1 MNKRYIVY
9 KVSGGLN
16 HMLNQINNAI
26 YFSKVCKRILIID
39 CYSGAFKNDFNKYF
53 LISDLEYFTSYDI
66 LEKNQ
71 YIKIKDYIDSV
82 VKYKK
87 DKYVL
92 LDKRVDLTCNEILE
106 SNEDILFFTYLNN
119 SASCKGW
126 DIKINPNILNE
137 LEKYDIKEDYIGIHF
152 RNTDYKHDLNKIIE
166 IAKLITD
173 TNLIYFS
180 TDDFSAYEIVKN
192 LMPEYKIIRYTSPY
206 QSNGKNIHYSNPDKD
221 QVILNTLI
229 DMYCLLKCKHFIPS
243 EKSSMS
249 KRIER
254 LREKNDLFIK

>member
-39 CYSGAFKNDFNKYF
+39 CYSGAFQNDFNKYF
-53 LISDLEYFTSYDI
+53 SIPNLEYFTSYDV
-66 LEKNQ
+66 LEKDIYNR
-71 YIKIKDYIDSV
+71 IKDFISSTI
-82 VKYKK
+82 KYKK
-87 DKYVL
+87 DRYVL
-92 LDKRVDLTCNEILE
+92 LDKRVDLTCSEILE
-106 SNEDILFFTYLNN
+106 SDEEVLFFTYLSN
-119 SASCKGW
+119 SVSCNEW
-126 DIKINPNILNE
+126 NIKINPDILNE
-137 LEKYDIKEDYIGIHF
+137 LYKYEIKEDYIGIHF

-166 IAKLITD
+166 TAKLITD

-180 TDDFSAYEIVKN
+180 TDDFTAYEKVKN

-229 DMYCLLKCKHFIPS
+229 DMYCLSKSKHFIPS

-249 KRIER
+249 KRIEI
-254 LREKNDLFIK
+254 LRKKDNLFVK